1 MISPAGF
8 PLASKTCP
16 PPQTAEREA
25 GAYVQQLREV
35 GCVMPHPFLD
45 EKVVVRKL
53 LAEGNFNVSVYCK
66 VRTHFDKRLNV
77 ITDLTFPS

>member
-1 MISPAGF
+1 
-8 PLASKTCP
+8 
-16 PPQTAEREA
+16 
-25 GAYVQQLREV
+25 
-35 GCVMPHPFLD
+35 MPHPFLD

-66 VRTHFDKRLNV
+66 VRTHFDKRLDV